1 MPRRW
6 KTTVVRIAYL
16 ALAGVALASGGCV
29 AAAIGVA
36 AGGAA
41 AGGYYVYAHGKVT
54 QDYVANLDDVWAAS
68 HAALQELGMPLLK
81 EDRTG
86 GAATASLESQTA
98 DGERVFITMDL
109 EDSRIPAEGA
119 VTRVGVRVGT
129 FSLGDQVVSE
139 RLLGQ
144 IGAHLTPV
152 NRAAAAP
159 PQTPPPPL
167 LPPEPAP
174 AQWNRPAAGGTG
186 R

>member
-1 MPRRW
+1 MPGRW
-6 KTTVVRIAYL
+6 KTTAVRIGYL
-16 ALAGVALASGGCV
+16 ALAAAALASGGCV

-41 AGGYYVYAHGKVT
+41 AGGYYVYSRGKVT
-54 QDYVANLDDVWAAS
+54 QDYVANIDDVWAAS
-68 HAALQELGMPLLK
+68 HVALQELGMPLLK

-86 GAATASLESQTA
+86 GAGTASLESRTA
-98 DGERVFITMDL
+98 DGERVFISMEL

-129 FSLGDQVVSE
+129 VSLGDQVVSE
-139 RLLGQ
+139 RVLAQ
-144 IGAHLTPV
+144 IGAHLTPTT
-152 NRAAAAP
+152 RAAAAP

-174 AQWNRPAAGGTG
+174 AQWNKPAGGGTG